1 MSTGIDIFNVL
12 FARPGINGKLLL
24 PESCLFQYLA
34 GFLSSLN
41 LTSPNSNNARCCDYL
56 NALEKEI
63 GISNFKSVLYSEIF
77 ESFVAHRV
85 LPSNLV
91 DYQNNPTATFLL
103 EKTIKLLNILANSIE
118 QLPKTEQDCLLPNAK
133 KLFDEF
139 PKEDNPEIISAL
151 VQELLL
157 HDRFAGGKVFRYIGK
172 KFIPTKP
179 DSAKDLEH
187 FYGFHSVRAIIRD
200 HFEDFAIGKTNLP
213 LLIYSLPGYGKTSL
227 TVSHAI
233 ADNKAVL
240 ILPEPEALEEDW
252 LELVSPLIAR
262 PDHNFVIFFD
272 DIDPRS
278 INWYN
283 FRTHVGGAFSL
294 PNNIM
299 PVLSSN
305 YEFPA
310 SILSRG
316 RRVSFPVFDE
326 LRCSEM
332 IEDFLISY
340 GLKSAPRNL
349 VSLIGADY
357 CEEFGQKKF
366 TELSPRTLMRYL
378 AYYEGNQNKRRTM
391 VELSMGELITKPD
404 AELFYEFNI
413 NLMRTLY
420 GDEYIDKLREAEL
433 RKVSILAH

>member
-34 GFLSSLN
+34 GFLSSIN
-41 LTSPNSNNARCCDYL
+41 LTSQNSNNARCCDYL

-63 GISNFKSVLYSEIF
+63 GVSSFKSALYSEIF

-85 LPSNLV
+85 LPHDLV
-91 DYQNNPTATFLL
+91 DYHNNPTALFLL
-103 EKTIKLLNILANSIE
+103 KKTIQLLNILANSIE
-118 QLPKTEQDCLLPNAK
+118 TLAKEEQDCLLPNAK
-133 KLFDEF
+133 ELFATL
-139 PKEDNPEIISAL
+139 PKENNPESISLL
-151 VQELLL
+151 VEELLL

-179 DSAKDLEH
+179 DSAKGLER

-252 LELVSPLIAR
+252 LELVAPLIAR
-262 PDHNFVIFFD
+262 PDHKFVIFFD

-278 INWYN
+278 IDWYN

-332 IEDFLISY
+332 IEDFLVSY

-378 AYYEGNQNKRRTM
+378 AYYEGNQSKRRTM

-433 RKVSILAH
+433 RKASILAH